1 MADPR
6 NHFAGGWT
14 APDESDASSGR
25 IFSGYQRELLPR
37 TDFFLTTLLRAAPFV
52 LPGVFFLLVLP
63 GLLFFMAVRFVAARA
78 LVAERALVAVRTF
91 FAERALVVLRF
102 FVVALPGIRL
112 DRVALADPIR
122 WDVAA
127 SSAFRGP
134 PPSASATRS
143 TMTPVAADA
152 AAPSALDAASLTPSA
167 PVLAALNTAF
177 WVLSNTLFLAI
188 FDVLHQRMNVI
199 EVTFIVSRFAKN
211 FQITE
216 IWTGGCPCLTQT
228 GSQKLLASRGD
239 RGVHSRRGFGE
250 HCVIA

>member
-1 MADPR
+1 MVIKRHRTSWCVSWPFDSVHGQHSQYFPRRSRVLASAMANPR

-14 APDESDASSGR
+14 APDEIDASSGR
-25 IFSGYQRELLPR
+25 IFSAYQRELLPR

-63 GLLFFMAVRFVAARA
+63 GLLFFIAVRFVAARA
-78 LVAERALVAVRTF
+78 LIAERVLVAVRTF
-91 FAERALVVLRF
+91 VAERAFVVLRF
-102 FVVALPGIRL
+102 F
-112 DRVALADPIR
+112 RVALADAIR

-199 EVTFIVSRFAKN
+199 EVKFIVS
-211 FQITE
+211 
-216 IWTGGCPCLTQT
+216 
-228 GSQKLLASRGD
+228 
-239 RGVHSRRGFGE
+239 
-250 HCVIA
+250 